1 MSSAPSTL
9 PSSWGWRLVVDP
21 DLWGAVGWWP
31 PPLGE
36 RSPPRSS
43 PGPPLPPLLDLMVL
57 ELLADSD
64 EFLRTLICVSE
75 VSRLLSSFW
84 LLLLD
89 LFLKDWLLASSRPK
103 EEEAAAAAFSA
114 FLAKCSLR
122 SLGWLT

>member
-1 MSSAPSTL
+1 
-9 PSSWGWRLVVDP
+9 
-21 DLWGAVGWWP
+21 
-31 PPLGE
+31 
-36 RSPPRSS
+36 
-43 PGPPLPPLLDLMVL
+43 MVL

-103 EEEAAAAAFSA
+103 EEEAAAAAAFSA